1 MKFIEESWLVLVLG
15 GLFAILLAGAQT
27 SLSGKIAENNVRAL
41 NQAISEIVPGT
52 TKTDKLKIEGY
63 ERDVYKC
70 QDAGGKN
77 IGWAV
82 DAQGI
87 GFADKIHLVFGLS
100 ADGAQVT
107 GLKVIENVET
117 PGLGNK
123 IAAEGEDAFP
133 TQYKGLKATTPVVLT
148 KKKRNI
154 DNNEIQAI
162 TGATISSNAVT
173 KIVNDALALVQSK
186 LPKE

>member
-15 GLFAILLAGAQT
+15 AVFAVMLAGAQT

-52 TKTDKLKIEGY
+52 VKTDKLQIAGY
-63 ERDVYKC
+63 DRDIFKC
-70 QDAGGKN
+70 QNADGRT

-100 ADGAQVT
+100 ADGATVT

-123 IAAEGEDAFP
+123 IASEDEDAFP
-133 TQYKGLKATTPVVLT
+133 TQFKDLKASTPIVLT

-154 DNNEIQAI
+154 DDNEIQAI

-173 KIVNDALALVQSK
+173 KIVNDALALLQSK